1 MSDLNIFII
10 LLNTAYLIWL
20 TAFVAKD
27 ILWLRILTV
36 TGNLVV
42 IPYYLYHFKDP
53 LWNSILWVGIYTS
66 INGVMLFLLYLER
79 RPVQLTEAEESIYN
93 LTFKSINPRAFK
105 KLVDQA
111 RWENLGPDVN
121 LVTRDT
127 DLEELL
133 LVVDGKAEVV
143 LKNGEIKYIPMG
155 GFIGEQSFITG
166 STTSADVGTG
176 AEATTL
182 LRWNKKSLKN
192 YLEHHETLKHT
203 FDLILTA
210 DLIFK
215 LRSMDQHQDVTHSQI

>member
-36 TGNLVV
+36 TGNLIV
-42 IPYYLYHFKDP
+42 IPYYLYHFEDP
-53 LWNSILWVGIYTS
+53 LWNSILWVGIYTA

-111 RWENLGPDVN
+111 R
-121 LVTRDT
+121 
-127 DLEELL
+127 
-133 LVVDGKAEVV
+133 
-143 LKNGEIKYIPMG
+143 
-155 GFIGEQSFITG
+155 
-166 STTSADVGTG
+166 
-176 AEATTL
+176 
-182 LRWNKKSLKN
+182 
-192 YLEHHETLKHT
+192 
-203 FDLILTA
+203 
-210 DLIFK
+210 
-215 LRSMDQHQDVTHSQI
+215 